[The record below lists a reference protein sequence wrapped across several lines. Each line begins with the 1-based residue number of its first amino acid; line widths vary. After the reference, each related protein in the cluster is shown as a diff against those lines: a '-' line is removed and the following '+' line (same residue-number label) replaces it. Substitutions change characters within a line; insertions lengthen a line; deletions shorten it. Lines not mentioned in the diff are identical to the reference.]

1 MPANES
7 KAMLAAV
14 LKGFDRLVLEAILL
28 MEHGLMNPELVIS
41 HQFPLTEIHK
51 AVEAMASPKRN
62 KVLII
67 P

>member
-7 KAMLAAV
+7 KAMLVAV

-28 MEHGLMNPELVIS
+28 MEHGLVNPELIVS
-41 HQFPLTEIHK
+41 HRFPLTEIHK

-62 KVLII
+62 KVIVN

>member
-7 KAMLAAV
+7 KAVLAAV

-28 MEHGLMNPELVIS
+28 MERGLVNPELVIS
-41 HQFPLTEIHK
+41 HRFPLTEIHQ
-51 AVEAMASPKRN
+51 AVEAMARPKQN
-62 KVLII
+62 KLLIN